1 MSPYDE
7 GRDAGRL
14 RLAQSINPNPQ
25 CSIAAIDWYRG
36 WFREMS
42 VHRRNASKPAPGNS
56 AMVLPLPVMTGE
68 QIDLLCRRE
77 GLALAHLGRERFVLV
92 PNAKRPLTP
101 LRIVPHPE
109 SA

>member
-7 GRDAGRL
+7 GRNAGRL
-14 RLAQSINPNPQ
+14 QFAQSINPNPQ

-42 VHRRNASKPAPGNS
+42 VHRRNAPKPAAAERS
-56 AMVLPLPVMTGE
+56 A
-68 QIDLLCRRE
+68 RRR
-77 GLALAHLGRERFVLV
+77 ARKV
-92 PNAKRPLTP
+92 
-101 LRIVPHPE
+101 